1 MAALEEITPEVEVFS
16 VDEAFLD
23 VTRCQRLLGPPEHIA
38 ELAKLMVFKAAG
50 LQCSVGVSGDKTTA
64 KYAAKL
70 NKPDGLTV
78 IPPWEAKARLRPV
91 PVTELCGINKGIGR
105 FLAERGVHVCGDMER
120 LPIGV
125 LAQRF
130 GNPGRRIWYMAQG
143 ADPEPLQL
151 TLPAPKT
158 IGHGKVMPP
167 NTKQI
172 SVIETYLL
180 HMSEKVAARLRRHGM
195 VAQTFAIGLNARE
208 GWIGVKLRST
218 LPTQDGRDIMALC
231 RAMLATCWQ
240 GQGVH
245 QVQVTALDPRA
256 QTGQLELFASDSEQ
270 SDQMHAEANAA
281 MDRINTRY
289 GEFALAP
296 ARLLQRSNMPNVIA
310 PAWKPFGHR
319 QTIQDAEADARKQ
332 NAEVAHE

>member
-1 MAALEEITPEVEVFS
+1 
-16 VDEAFLD
+16 
-23 VTRCQRLLGPPEHIA
+23 
-38 ELAKLMVFKAAG
+38 
-50 LQCSVGVSGDKTTA
+50 
-64 KYAAKL
+64 
-70 NKPDGLTV
+70 
-78 IPPWEAKARLRPV
+78 
-91 PVTELCGINKGIGR
+91 
-105 FLAERGVHVCGDMER
+105 
-120 LPIGV
+120 
-125 LAQRF
+125 
-130 GNPGRRIWYMAQG
+130 
-143 ADPEPLQL
+143 
-151 TLPAPKT
+151 
-158 IGHGKVMPP
+158 
-167 NTKQI
+167 
-172 SVIETYLL
+172 
-180 HMSEKVAARLRRHGM
+180 MSEKVAARLRRHGM